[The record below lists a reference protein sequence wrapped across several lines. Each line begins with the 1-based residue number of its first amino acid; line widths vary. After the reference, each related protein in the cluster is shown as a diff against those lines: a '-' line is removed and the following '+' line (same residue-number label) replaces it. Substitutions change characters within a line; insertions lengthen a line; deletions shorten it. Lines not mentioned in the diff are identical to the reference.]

1 MNTEDK
7 FRVIKSGLTCS
18 NVIERLWYNYCLRER
33 MPYII
38 VETKGKKATVKWD
51 SISFS
56 PDLDSLFKDNEDYIQ
71 QELIAILE
79 RHTNGARVKYA
90 MTPLFIT
97 CSNIH
102 IDSASDIAEEIYGL
116 IINVLSLGWANRTIH

>member
-7 FRVIKSGLTCS
+7 FRVIKSGLLCS
-18 NVIERLWYNYCLRER
+18 NKAEKRWYNYCLRECE
-33 MPYII
+33 PYII
-38 VETKGKKATVKWD
+38 IETKGKKAAVKWD

-56 PDLDSLFKDNEDYIQ
+56 PDLDPLFKDNEDYIQ
-71 QELIAILE
+71 QELINILE
-79 RHTNGARVKYA
+79 RHANGARIEYV

-102 IDSASDIAEEIYGL
+102 IDSASDIAEEIHGL
-116 IINVLSLGWANRTIH
+116 IINVLSLG